1 MSSETLRMNHRSIY
15 ILPGQLLTFCWS
27 TGAVVTRGYLQDS
40 ERTAASYIKSP
51 PWHRSFRSG
60 LGDRRLYRSGD
71 LFQYNPDGT
80 IRYVGRR
87 DTQIK
92 LRGQRI
98 ELGEIEANL
107 KQLFPDAL
115 DVAAEVVV
123 MRNKATTIIA
133 FIANALNST
142 NGDNPEK
149 TTTVGNLF
157 SVPSKEFLTTVN
169 TATIR
174 LRQLVP
180 DYMVPS
186 LFLEVRKIPRTSSD
200 KADRKLLREHAAAL
214 SGEQIQELS
223 DFVSNKR
230 KPSTAKEKAVQS
242 LWAEIFKIPLEQ
254 IGIDD
259 DFFHMGG
266 DSITA
271 MRLAALAR
279 QRSLRLQV
287 SSILGYPVLSDLAFH
302 IEDLSSEDQI
312 AGYRPGS
319 LLGITNLEPF
329 ATQILQ
335 ESPNLL
341 SPNLLSPNLFKGS
354 NILDILPTT
363 EFQRQFLKEKNVT
376 YSRLRLPM
384 RIDPCQVE
392 AACRMIL
399 HKHAILRTVF
409 VPYGH
414 EIVQVVLRT
423 LDFQMVR
430 LCCDDDL
437 LGFSETICS
446 QDSASPI
453 AFGTPHFQPFLISG
467 SESDHIFILRMTHA
481 QYDGVS
487 YPVIWDDFS
496 SACNGHELQTH
507 SLTFAQYLRSRMAQ
521 KTPETYDFWR
531 QYLSNS
537 QMTDSQ
543 TMGLQPQSDPQEEL
557 RVEIFKDIPVPST
570 PKGITLAT
578 LVRAAWSIILARNTQ
593 QRDIIFGN
601 IVDGRELPLK
611 DIEFLS
617 FPTVIISPF
626 RATILRH
633 WIVKDLLNHVQAQ
646 YTRSIPFVSVD
657 PKEIVKHSTTWSP
670 ETSFGSILTH
680 QNADFDLKYTVNGAA
695 TNWDILDFG
704 MHEGIHVVT
713 WCKNGRLYVHISGS
727 SMKIRPDTAEEMIDQ
742 LCATVSDFAEN
753 PFGPLKL

>member
-1 MSSETLRMNHRSIY
+1 
-15 ILPGQLLTFCWS
+15 
-27 TGAVVTRGYLQDS
+27 VTRGYLQDL
-40 ERTAASYIKSP
+40 ERTAASYINSP

-60 LGDRRLYRSGD
+60 LGNRRLYRSGD

-87 DTQIK
+87 DTQVK

-123 MRNKATTIIA
+123 MRNKAPTIVA

-142 NGDNPEK
+142 NGDNSEK
-149 TTTVGNLF
+149 TTLVGNLF

-174 LRQLVP
+174 LRQLIP
-180 DYMVPS
+180 EYMVPS
-186 LFLEVRKIPRTSSD
+186 LFLEVTKIPRTSSD

-214 SGEQIQELS
+214 SGEQIQGLS
-223 DFVSNKR
+223 AFVSSKR

-254 IGIDD
+254 IGMDD

-287 SSILGYPVLSDLAFH
+287 SSILGYPVLSDLAFL
-302 IEDLSSEDQI
+302 IEDLSSENQI

-319 LLGITNLEPF
+319 LLGIINTETI
-329 ATQILQ
+329 ATQILP
-335 ESPNLL
+335 E
-341 SPNLLSPNLFKGS
+341 SPNLFKGS

-363 EFQRQFLKEKNVT
+363 EFQSQFLKGKNVT
-376 YSRLRLPM
+376 YSRLRLPT

-437 LGFSETICS
+437 MDFSETICS

-453 AFGTPHFQPFLISG
+453 AFGTPHFQPFLISR

-487 YPVIWDDFS
+487 YPIIWEDFS
-496 SACNGHELQTH
+496 SACNDHELQPH
-507 SLTFAQYLRSRMAQ
+507 SHTFAHYLRFRMAQ

-537 QMTDSQ
+537 QMADTP
-543 TMGLQPQSDPQEEL
+543 TMGLQPQSGHQEEF
-557 RVEIFKDIPVPST
+557 RVEMFKDIPVPST
-570 PKGITLAT
+570 PKGITLAS

-593 QRDIIFGN
+593 QRDVVFGN
-601 IVDGRELPLK
+601 IIDGRELPLK

-646 YTRSIPFVSVD
+646 YTRTIPFVSVD
-657 PKEIVKHSTTWSP
+657 LKEIVKHSTTWFP

-680 QNADFDLKYTVNGAA
+680 QNADFDLKYTINGAA

-704 MHEGIHVVT
+704 LHEGIHVVT

-727 SMKIRPDTAEEMIDQ
+727 SKKIRPDTAEEMIDQ
-742 LCATVSDFAEN
+742 LCGTVSDFAEN
-753 PFGPLKL
+753 PFGPLKF